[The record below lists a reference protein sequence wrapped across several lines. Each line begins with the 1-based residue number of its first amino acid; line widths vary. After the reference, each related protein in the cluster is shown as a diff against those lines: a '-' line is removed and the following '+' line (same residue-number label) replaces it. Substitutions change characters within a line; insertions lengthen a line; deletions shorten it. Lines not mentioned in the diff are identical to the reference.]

1 MLIAAIDETSH
12 EPTRTYHVLAL
23 LMDGDGAIDL
33 GKDLDNISRQAVR
46 DYGLTAEVEFH
57 GHEIFHGKG
66 IWMPMH
72 DTVRAR
78 IALYGAVLEAIS
90 RNCVGFYARGVYRD
104 RFATR
109 YAERGYDEHT
119 AVMAFLT
126 EEIDAHCDPQGQRII
141 CIADE
146 CGKQAAVRADLRRF
160 RDQGTWGYRA
170 RTITNIVDTIHFAPS
185 SESRLIQAVDMLAFI
200 YGRQMTTTGNPRS
213 LAATAALWRKV
224 GSMNLNPR
232 RVWRP

>member
-66 IWMPMH
+66 H
-72 DTVRAR
+72 LDAD
-78 IALYGAVLEAIS
+78 A

-213 LAATAALWRKV
+213 LAATAALWRQV

>member
-1 MLIAAIDETSH
+1 
-12 EPTRTYHVLAL
+12 
-23 LMDGDGAIDL
+23 
-33 GKDLDNISRQAVR
+33 
-46 DYGLTAEVEFH
+46 
-57 GHEIFHGKG
+57 
-66 IWMPMH
+66 
-72 DTVRAR
+72 
-78 IALYGAVLEAIS
+78 
-90 RNCVGFYARGVYRD
+90 
-104 RFATR
+104 
-109 YAERGYDEHT
+109 
-119 AVMAFLT
+119 MAFLT